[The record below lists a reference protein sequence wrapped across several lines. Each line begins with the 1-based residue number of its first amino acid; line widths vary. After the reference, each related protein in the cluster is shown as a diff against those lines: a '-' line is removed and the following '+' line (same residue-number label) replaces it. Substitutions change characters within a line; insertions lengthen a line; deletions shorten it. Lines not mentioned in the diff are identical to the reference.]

1 MLLSDLDAT
10 SFTQD
15 GLKRLNTLA
24 HYGVTDTA
32 IISIIHRNANYETL
46 SRLSKPQTD
55 LADCWHLVPPAN
67 FSQGQTAELRH
78 KNIAE
83 IYLTRLLSTKGII
96 QSFIDDFF
104 ACILTAT
111 DELPLAV
118 KWLFDLFDECAYQ
131 KGIQNPEEVAQAW
144 KSNSLPLR
152 FWVNLL
158 KNPDFVFD
166 MEKSPELDTSLSVI
180 AQSFMDA
187 CAQCEQQLTKNSPS
201 SKLLFAKDIPQYRK
215 LIDNFYRDIASM
227 PAVSDHQ
234 LTLYMRELSEVS
246 YQVKLLR
253 LLR

>member
-1 MLLSDLDAT
+1 MLLSDVDAT
-10 SFTQD
+10 SVVQD

-32 IISIIHRNANYETL
+32 VVSLIHRNANYETL
-46 SRLSKPQTD
+46 SRVNKPNQSDPAT
-55 LADCWHLVPPAN
+55 CWHLVPPAN
-67 FSQGQTAELRH
+67 VGHGQMAELRH

-104 ACILTAT
+104 ASILTAT

-118 KWLFDLFDECAYQ
+118 KWLFDLFDETAYQ
-131 KGIQNPEEVAQAW
+131 QGVQNPDEVAQAW

-187 CAQCEQQLTKNSPS
+187 CALSEQQLTKNSPS

-215 LIDNFYRDIASM
+215 LIDNFYRDVASM

-234 LTLYMRELSEVS
+234 LVLYMRQLSEVS
-246 YQVKLLR
+246 PR
-253 LLR
+253 ERS

>member
-1 MLLSDLDAT
+1 MLLSDLDA
-10 SFTQD
+10 SSVTQD
-15 GLKRLNTLA
+15 GLKRLNTLG

-32 IISIIHRNANYETL
+32 VVSMIHRNANYETL
-46 SRLSKPQTD
+46 SRLNKPQ
-55 LADCWHLVPPAN
+55 ADPAACWHLVPPAN
-67 FSQGQTAELRH
+67 FSQGQMPELRH

-83 IYLTRLLSTKGII
+83 IYLTRLLSTKGTI
-96 QSFIDDFF
+96 QNFIDDFF

-118 KWLFDLFDECAYQ
+118 KWLFDLFDESAYQ
-131 KGIQNPEEVAQAW
+131 NRGIQNPDEVAQAW

-187 CAQCEQQLTKNSPS
+187 CAQSEQQLTKNSPS

-227 PAVSDHQ
+227 PPVSDHQ
-234 LTLYMRELSEVS
+234 LVLYMRELSEVS
-246 YQVKLLR
+246 
-253 LLR
+253 